1 MDCRGYRAMISE
13 LELELES
20 LDSERFVGE
29 GLGEFTIETEDDND
43 KTK

>member
-1 MDCRGYRAMISE
+1 MIS
-13 LELELES
+13 ELELES

-43 KTK
+43 KTQ